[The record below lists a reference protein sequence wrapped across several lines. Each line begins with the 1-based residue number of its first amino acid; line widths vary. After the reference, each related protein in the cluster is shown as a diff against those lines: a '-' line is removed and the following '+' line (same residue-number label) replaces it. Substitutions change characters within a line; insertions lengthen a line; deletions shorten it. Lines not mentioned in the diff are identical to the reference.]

1 MTDTTQHAATEPD
14 LTPMVGAVLAAI
26 RAAIVERG
34 YPPSMKEIGRA
45 VGLVS
50 VSSVS
55 YQLGVLAQK
64 GYIRRD
70 YATPRSIVVLDR
82 DGNP

>member
-1 MTDTTQHAATEPD
+1 MTDTTHPTATGPD
-14 LTPMVGAVLAAI
+14 LTPMASAVLAAV
-26 RAAIVERG
+26 RAAIAERG
-34 YPPSMKEIGRA
+34 YPPSMKEIGHA

-55 YQLGVLAQK
+55 YQLGVLARH

-70 YATPRSIVVLDR
+70 PATPRSIVLLDR
-82 DGNP
+82 ET

>member
-1 MTDTTQHAATEPD
+1 MPDTTTQPTATEPD
-14 LTPMVGAVLAAI
+14 LTPMASAVLEAV
-26 RAAIVERG
+26 RAAIAERG

-50 VSSVS
+50 ASSVS
-55 YQLGVLAQK
+55 HQLGVLARK

-70 YATPRSIVVLDR
+70 PATPRSIVLLDR
-82 DGNP
+82 ET